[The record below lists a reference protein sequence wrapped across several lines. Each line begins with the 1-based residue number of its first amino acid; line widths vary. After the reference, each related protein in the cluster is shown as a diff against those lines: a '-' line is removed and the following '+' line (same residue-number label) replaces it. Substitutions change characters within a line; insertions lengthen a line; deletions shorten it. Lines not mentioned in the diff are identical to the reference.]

1 MAAISN
7 VKYLTEQGVYD
18 FLHNPNENYLVGNM
32 QNMYKSQTIV
42 SHE

>member
-1 MAAISN
+1 MAVICN

-32 QNMYKSQTIV
+32 QKMYKLQTIG
-42 SHE
+42 SHK